1 MESLYLLIPL
11 SVVLIL
17 GIGALLVWA
26 AMSGQF
32 DSLDREG
39 RRILEDEDA
48 PSQGG
53 AGDTD
58 GRAGRRPGIARNVGT
73 AQTRA
78 ARRRPRAPA
87 FDMNQASIGGRAYDA
102 QRHPP
107 RYR

>member
-11 SVVLIL
+11 SVVLVL

-48 PSQGG
+48 PSQGA
-53 AGDTD
+53 AGDGD
-58 GRAGRRPGIARNVGT
+58 GPGSRE
-73 AQTRA
+73 
-78 ARRRPRAPA
+78 P
-87 FDMNQASIGGRAYDA
+87 
-102 QRHPP
+102 
-107 RYR
+107 